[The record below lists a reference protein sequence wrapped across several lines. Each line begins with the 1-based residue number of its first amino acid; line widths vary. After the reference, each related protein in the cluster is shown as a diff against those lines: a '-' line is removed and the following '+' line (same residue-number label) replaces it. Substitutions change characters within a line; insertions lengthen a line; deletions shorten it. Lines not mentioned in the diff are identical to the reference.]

1 MTILVELIADY
12 SEWIYGLC
20 AIGILIYLRLA
31 MQARGDKR
39 RALFTLEKEAASSR
53 IYRAIAGI
61 FALLLAMGV
70 IYSVDNFLAPQVR
83 LVDRGNPTPTLILP
97 VATPTGTPAPPT
109 ATPSPTPM
117 RPRPTPTLSPTPT
130 PPPPTPTPPPVCPDP
145 RARITSPTMDA
156 ELGGT
161 VQIEGSANIDNFKF
175 YKLEYGVGD
184 EPSSWHSIGEE
195 YRSPVIEGLLCT
207 WDTTQLPPG
216 AYTLRLTVVDIT
228 GNYPITPCDV
238 RVVIKQ

>member
-31 MQARGDKR
+31 MKAGEEKR
-39 RALFTLEKEAASSR
+39 RALFTLEREAAASK

-83 LVDRGNPTPTLILP
+83 LVYRGNPTPTLILP
-97 VATPTGTPAPPT
+97 VATPADTPVPT
-109 ATPSPTPM
+109 ATPLPTPTRPHPTPM
-117 RPRPTPTLSPTPT
+117 PSPTPT
-130 PPPPTPTPPPVCPDP
+130 PPSPTPTPPLLCPDP

-156 ELGGT
+156 ELSGT
-161 VQIEGSANIDNFKF
+161 VRIEGSANIDNFQF

-184 EPSSWHSIGEE
+184 EPASWHSIGEE
-195 YRSPVIEGLLCT
+195 RRAPVAEGLLCT
-207 WDTTQLPPG
+207 WDTTKLPLG
-216 AYTLRLTVVDIT
+216 VYTLRLTVVDIT